1 MGTPVVFFDDSHSDR
16 CEVIPQCVYCLLF
29 KINFFFILLGH
40 TRAYGGSQAR
50 GRIRAVAVSLHHSL
64 HHIATLDPSCVCYL
78 HHSSWQY
85 RILNPLNKARDQ
97 TCILSP

>member
-16 CEVIPQCVYCLLF
+16 CEVIPHCVYCLLF

-50 GRIRAVAVSLHHSL
+50 GRIRAVAVSLYHSYSNTGSKL
-64 HHIATLDPSCVCYL
+64 CLLPTPQLMAIPDS
-78 HHSSWQY
+78 
-85 RILNPLNKARDQ
+85 
-97 TCILSP
+97 